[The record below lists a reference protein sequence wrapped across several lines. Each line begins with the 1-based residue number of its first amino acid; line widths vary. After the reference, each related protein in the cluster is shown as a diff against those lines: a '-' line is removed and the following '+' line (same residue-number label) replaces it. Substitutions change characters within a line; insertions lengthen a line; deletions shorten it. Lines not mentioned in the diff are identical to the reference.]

1 MTAFNETF
9 EKLAALQKEGLEP
22 VRQFNGIAVEAFEQF
37 ARKNYAFFGD
47 VLEFTV
53 SQAKLTV
60 DITEPKALFDQQ
72 VASTKEFAELVTQR
86 ATEYVELGK
95 AFQETTSDLIDKDF
109 VEPVKKA
116 AEASTKKA
124 A

>member
-22 VRQFNGIAVEAFEQF
+22 VRQFHGVAVEAFEQV

-47 VLEFTV
+47 LLEFAV
-53 SQAKLTV
+53 SQARLTV
-60 DITEPKALFDQQ
+60 EITEPKALFDQQ
-72 VASTKEFAELVTQR
+72 LASTKEFAELVTRR

-95 AFQETTSDLIDKDF
+95 TFQESTTDLIDKDF

-116 AEASTKKA
+116 AEASAKKA

>member
-22 VRQFNGIAVEAFEQF
+22 VRQFHGIAVEAFEQV

-47 VLEFTV
+47 VLEFAV
-53 SQAKLTV
+53 SQARLTV
-60 DITEPKALFDQQ
+60 EITEPKALFDKQLL
-72 VASTKEFAELVTQR
+72 STKEFAELVTRR

-95 AFQETTSDLIDKDF
+95 TFQESTTDLIDKDF
-109 VEPVKKA
+109 VAPVKKA
-116 AEASTKKA
+116 AEASAKKA